1 VTRTNRP
8 RAGRDALEFPFLAGV
23 PFRRT
28 RADGRLRQI
37 ITGSIGFDHW
47 EWGVDLFYVGLLKT

>member
-1 VTRTNRP
+1 
-8 RAGRDALEFPFLAGV
+8 LAGV

-47 EWGVDLFYVGLLKT
+47 ECGVDLFYVGLLKT